1 MHQSAWQGELTKV
14 GVVTTLGL
22 AAGWTIDQPL
32 YGLLAGL
39 IVAQI
44 ISIRTMDALF
54 RWSYRQGPAPQ
65 DSGLIGYSVDKL
77 IRREKHLKSKLAQQ
91 AKQLRR
97 YNQGIES
104 LHDGVV
110 IIDKEGY
117 ITNFNGAAAQLLSLR
132 KEDMGQHIKNL
143 IRTPTFIKYFD
154 KGKYKDSL
162 QFDTNHVKQLS
173 LQVQITQ
180 FGIDQK
186 VMLIRDVTERKRVE
200 TMRQNFI
207 ADVSHELRTPL
218 TVINGYLEM
227 LTDMELP
234 GSLNKAVGQMNSQGQ
249 RMKSLVNDLIQ
260 LSKLESA
267 HSERSGEDINLLS
280 LGHSVVD
287 QLQEYG
293 EADIF
298 YQCDDEIH
306 ITGFSDE
313 LSSVLSNLITNAV
326 KYGGGSDVHFAIAKQ
341 DNGAVKVS
349 VRDGGQGI
357 PPEHIARLTER
368 FYRVD
373 DSRESTVGG
382 SGLGLAIVKHALEH
396 HDTVLDIESVLGKGS
411 TFSFVIPKERV
422 IG

>member
-22 AAGWTIDQPL
+22 AAGWTVEQPL

-39 IVAQI
+39 IVAQVM
-44 ISIRTMDALF
+44 SIRTMGDLF

-77 IRREKHLKSKLAQQ
+77 IRREKNLKAKLAQQ
-91 AKQLRR
+91 NKQLKR

-110 IIDKEGY
+110 IIDQEGY
-117 ITNFNGAAAQLLSLR
+117 ISNFNGAAARLLSLR
-132 KEDMGQHIKNL
+132 QEDMGQHIKNL
-143 IRTPTFIKYFD
+143 IRTPRFIKYFD
-154 KGKYKDSL
+154 QGSYDDSL
-162 QFDTNHVKQLS
+162 QFDTNLVRQQS

-180 FGIDQK
+180 FGLDQK
-186 VMLIRDVTERKRVE
+186 VMLVRDITERKRVE

-227 LTDMELP
+227 LSDMELP
-234 GSLNKAVGQMNSQGQ
+234 ASLSKAVGQMNSQGQ

-267 HSERSGEDINLLS
+267 HSERDGEPVNLKN

-293 EADIF
+293 DANIHF
-298 YQCDDEIH
+298 HCNDELQIN
-306 ITGFSDE
+306 GFSDE
-313 LSSVLSNLITNAV
+313 MSSVLSNLITNAV
-326 KYGGGSDVHFAIAKQ
+326 KYGNGSDVDFRIERQ
-341 DNGAVKVS
+341 SSGVRVS
-349 VRDGGQGI
+349 VTDQGMGI
-357 PPEHIARLTER
+357 PAEHLARLTER

-373 DSRESTVGG
+373 DSRESTMGG

-396 HDTVLDIESVLGKGS
+396 HDSVLEIESQPGQGS
-411 TFSFVIPKERV
+411 TFSFVIPNER
-422 IG
+422 IR

>member
-1 MHQSAWQGELTKV
+1 MHQSAWQGELTKT
-14 GVVTTLGL
+14 GVVIALGL
-22 AAGWTIDQPL
+22 ASGWTVEQPL
-32 YGLLAGL
+32 YGLLAGVSIAL
-39 IVAQI
+39 V
-44 ISIRTMDALF
+44 ISLRTMGALYK
-54 RWSYRQGPAPQ
+54 WSYRQGAAPQ

-77 IRREKHLKSKLAQQ
+77 IRREKNLKGKLAQQ

-110 IIDKEGY
+110 VIDKEGY
-117 ITNFNGAAAQLLSLR
+117 ITNFNAAASRLLALR
-132 KEDMGQHIKNL
+132 KEDTGQHIKNL
-143 IRTPTFIKYFD
+143 IRTPRFIKYFD
-154 KGKYKDSL
+154 KGDYSDSL
-162 QFDTNHVKQLS
+162 QFDTYNITQLS
-173 LQVQITQ
+173 VQVQITQ

-218 TVINGYLEM
+218 TVITGYLEM
-227 LTDMELP
+227 FSDMELP
-234 GSLNKAVGQMNSQGQ
+234 NSLSKAMGQMNSQGQ
-249 RMKSLVNDLIQ
+249 RMKSLVNDLIE

-267 HSERSGEDINLLS
+267 NTERAGERLNLKN

-293 EADIF
+293 ESQILF
-298 YQCDDEIH
+298 QCDKEFTIDGFNDEM
-306 ITGFSDE
+306 
-313 LSSVLSNLITNAV
+313 SSVLSNLITNAV
-326 KYGGGSDVHFAIAKQ
+326 KYGNGSDVQFRIEEN
-341 DNGAVKVS
+341 DNGIRVS
-349 VRDGGQGI
+349 VSDQGIGI
-357 PPEHIARLTER
+357 PPEHITRLTER

-396 HDTVLDIESVLGKGS
+396 HDTWLEVESEIGKGS
-411 TFSFVIPKERV
+411 TFSFVIPQERV
-422 IG
+422 IH

>member
-1 MHQSAWQGELTKV
+1 MHQSALQGELTKV
-14 GVVTTLGL
+14 GVVITLGL
-22 AAGWTIDQPL
+22 ASGWTIDQPL

-39 IVAQI
+39 IVSLI
-44 ISIRTMDALF
+44 MSIRTMNALF

-77 IRREKHLKSKLAQQ
+77 IRREKNLKTKLAQQ

-110 IIDKEGY
+110 IIDQEGY
-117 ITNFNGAAAQLLSLR
+117 ITNFNAAAIYLLSLR
-132 KEDMGQHIKNL
+132 KEDEGQHIKNL
-143 IRTPTFIKYFD
+143 IRTPSFIKYFD
-154 KGKYKDSL
+154 RGDYSDSL
-162 QFDTNHVKQLS
+162 QFDIQNIKQTS

-180 FGIDQK
+180 FGLDQK
-186 VMLIRDVTERKRVE
+186 ILLIRDVTERKRVE

-227 LTDMELP
+227 LSDMELP
-234 GSLNKAVGQMNSQGQ
+234 NALDKAVGQMNSQGQ

-267 HSERSGEDINLLS
+267 NSERSGERFNLRS

-293 EADIF
+293 DADIHF
-298 YQCDDEIH
+298 HCSEDIEID
-306 ITGFSDE
+306 GFSDE
-313 LSSVLSNLITNAV
+313 MSSVLSNLITNAI
-326 KYGGGSDVHFAIAKQ
+326 KYGNNSDVEFRIDALDSGVQIS
-341 DNGAVKVS
+341 VK
-349 VRDGGQGI
+349 DQGMGI

-396 HDTVLDIESVLGKGS
+396 HDTLLEVESEIGKGS
-411 TFSFVIPKERV
+411 TFSFVIPTERV
-422 IG
+422 TSF